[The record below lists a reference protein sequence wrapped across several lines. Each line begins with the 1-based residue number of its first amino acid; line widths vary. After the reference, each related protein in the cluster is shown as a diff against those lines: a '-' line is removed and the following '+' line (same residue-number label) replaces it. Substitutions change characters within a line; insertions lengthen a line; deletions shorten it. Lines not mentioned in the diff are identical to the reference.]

1 MNRVFPDANVI
12 AGVLVLVVGFGL
24 HWVGQRVFRQGRVG
38 LKSDLHLTQTD
49 PLEKER

>member
-24 HWVGQRVFRQGRVG
+24 HWVGQRVSV
-38 LKSDLHLTQTD
+38 KAASD
-49 PLEKER
+49 